1 MPFPPKSGI
10 IKNPVSATAPAP
22 SGRPESNPLQTSAS
36 QFKTWSRCRRLW
48 WLDKVAKVRPPQKG
62 YLALGKTLHALAERY
77 QLKQVLYPV
86 GWDRTLTAIESTWMR
101 LCADMAIA
109 KGLWQADPLVTIEDP
124 VCCLVDPNLVD
135 DRGMPLLCRADV
147 AGEGDDRHI
156 KAPTRMHP
164 EYAGI
169 FSDLPLLSSNPD
181 DDWTRVPY
189 LVGFIDVNKPHLSP
203 PEIHD
208 HKTAKHKGYA
218 KSSKSLAVDEQM
230 LTYACIQFARCHT
243 ATEVIVQHNV
253 FLKNYDKGADP
264 VYAVRATIT
273 LAAAQLFWAE
283 FTKEVAESQR
293 LRRTVTS
300 PAQGTGRADAFD
312 QVPGLIPVQNSV
324 FSSPSAEDLAL
335 ANAKDGCGAY
345 GGCFMREACQG
356 KKKVRDVV
364 AEIDSANMKG
374 TSAGGTGKALDTRP
388 STDYTL
394 RPRGTALGTRLFF
407 PKNKG

>member
-1 MPFPPKSGI
+1 MPFPPKTSLLQ
-10 IKNPVSATAPAP
+10 KQAPATSP
-22 SGRPESNPLQTSAS
+22 GPPIRQASNPLQTSAS

-62 YLALGKTLHALAERY
+62 YLTLGKTLHALAERY
-77 QLKQVLYPV
+77 QLKHPLYPV
-86 GWDRTLTAIESTWMR
+86 GWDRTLTAVESQWMR

-109 KGLWQADPLVTIEDP
+109 KGLWQADPQSIIEDP

-147 AGEGDDRHI
+147 AGEGDDRYI
-156 KAPTRMHP
+156 KPPTIMHP
-164 EYAGI
+164 EHAGI
-169 FSDLPLLSSNPD
+169 FSGLPLLSANPD

-189 LVGFIDVNKPHLSP
+189 LVGFLDVNKPHLSP

-208 HKTAKHKGYA
+208 HKTAKHKNYA

-230 LTYACIQFARCHT
+230 LTYACIMLARRHT
-243 ATEVIVQHNV
+243 ATEVIAQHNV
-253 FLKNYDKGADP
+253 FLKNYDKGVDP
-264 VYAVRATIT
+264 VYPVRATIT
-273 LAAAQLFWAE
+273 LAAAQVFWAE

-293 LRRTVTS
+293 LRRSTPS
-300 PAQGTGRADAFD
+300 PAQGLARADAFD

-324 FSSPSAEDLAL
+324 FSSPSAEDLVL

-345 GGCFMREACQG
+345 GGCFMRDACQG

-364 AEIDSANMKG
+364 AEIDSANASG
-374 TSAGGTGKALDTRP
+374 RQLVTNRPALDTRP
-388 STDYTL
+388 QTDYTL
-394 RPRGTALGTRLFF
+394 KPRGTALGTRLFF